1 MMTAVKASSARDLVT
16 PPEKTV
22 RNGMETGKKRNSLLL
37 SGSGAEPWKVL
48 APLGSFPRYRE
59 PQNGKS
65 GIFGNFGN
73 VTSFTIFTRLSLQ
86 TFQRA
91 TAMTKGGK

>member
-1 MMTAVKASSARDLVT
+1 MMTAVKASSARNLN
-16 PPEKTV
+16 PARGKTV

-37 SGSGAEPWKVL
+37 SENGAEPWKVL